1 MFTPKTLYLKAEG
14 RKGSQDLAFTVDHLI
29 CAGWSG
35 RDRQSLQAHIE
46 ELALL
51 GIPRP
56 SRFPIFM
63 NLSPYLVTTD
73 DEIAVVSD
81 KSSGEV
87 EYVLLCQGEE
97 IWVTVASDH
106 TDREMETH
114 SIPASKQMYSK
125 CLASHAWPYPDLKD
139 HWDRLIL
146 RCWVQKGKERSLYQ
160 EAPLGSIIPPEELL
174 KELPRDGF
182 LQQEGLVLLSGT
194 IPTQSGLVYGDSY
207 DLEMEDPVLKRK
219 IQYSYRV
226 DILSQYV

>member
-1 MFTPKTLYLKAEG
+1 MITPKTLYLKVQG
-14 RKGSQDLAFTVDHLI
+14 RQGSRDSAFTVDHLI

-46 ELALL
+46 ELFSL

-63 NLSPYLVTTD
+63 NLSPYLITTD

-97 IWVTVASDH
+97 IWVTVGSDH

-114 SIPASKQMYSK
+114 SIPASKQMCPK
-125 CLASHAWPYPDLKD
+125 CLASQSWPYFDLKD
-139 HWDRLIL
+139 HWDQLVL
-146 RCWVQKGKERSLYQ
+146 RCWVQKGGERSLYQ
-160 EAPLGSIIPPEELL
+160 EAALGSIISPEELL
-174 KELPRDGF
+174 KGLPREGL

-207 DLEMEDPVLKRK
+207 DLEMEDPVLKRR
-219 IQYSYRV
+219 IEYSYRV
-226 DILSQYV
+226 NILPQYL

>member
-1 MFTPKTLYLKAEG
+1 MFTPKTLYLKVQG

-46 ELALL
+46 ELASL

-97 IWVTVASDH
+97 IWVTVGSDH
-106 TDREMETH
+106 TDREMEMH

-160 EAPLGSIIPPEELL
+160 EAPLGSITSPEELL

-219 IQYSYRV
+219 IRYSYRV

>member
-1 MFTPKTLYLKAEG
+1 MFIPKTLYLKAQG
-14 RKGSQDLAFTVDHLI
+14 CKGFQDLAFIVDHLI

-125 CLASHAWPYPDLKD
+125 CLASHVWPYPDLKD
-139 HWDRLIL
+139 HWDQLIL

-174 KELPRDGF
+174 KELPRDGL

-194 IPTQSGLVYGDSY
+194 IPTQCGLVYGDSY
-207 DLEMEDPVLKRK
+207 DLEMEDPVWKRK

-226 DILSQYV
+226 DILPQYV